1 MSYSTIL
8 VGLGKMGYGFDA
20 NQSDHS
26 TVLTHFKAVIGHEN
40 FHLTAVVENNA
51 TVWNEFTNNEIPRF
65 QSLSDISRNKLV
77 DFIII
82 ATPPETHL
90 QILRES
96 IELKPKAILL
106 EKPIAYNLFDSNE
119 ILNLARDSNI
129 RIFLNYQRNYHPAF
143 RNIANEI
150 KSGRLRGPF
159 SFTCWFNYGWLNNCS
174 HFIALYQSLIS
185 ADLSLFQVENFND
198 QVLLLTNR
206 GENAQF
212 IKVDN
217 FAGKMF
223 AFELIGENS
232 VLRYDS
238 QFDRVAF
245 SSINDDAIYKSQKSL
260 QLPHRETVLNQK
272 KSLMYV
278 YDEVSNYLSGE
289 DFFAFNI
296 DDGDKIL
303 NLLHKASLLNT
314 SDE

>member
-1 MSYSTIL
+1 
-8 VGLGKMGYGFDA
+8 
-20 NQSDHS
+20 
-26 TVLTHFKAVIGHEN
+26 
-40 FHLTAVVENNA
+40 
-51 TVWNEFTNNEIPRF
+51 
-65 QSLSDISRNKLV
+65 
-77 DFIII
+77 
-82 ATPPETHL
+82 
-90 QILRES
+90 
-96 IELKPKAILL
+96 
-106 EKPIAYNLFDSNE
+106 
-119 ILNLARDSNI
+119 
-129 RIFLNYQRNYHPAF
+129 
-143 RNIANEI
+143 
-150 KSGRLRGPF
+150 
-159 SFTCWFNYGWLNNCS
+159 
-174 HFIALYQSLIS
+174 
-185 ADLSLFQVENFND
+185 
-198 QVLLLTNR
+198 
-206 GENAQF
+206 
-212 IKVDN
+212 
-217 FAGKMF
+217 MF